1 MMTYILVER
10 RLKGLYLLV
19 SDFNITDQKSLGG
32 KMSCL
37 KGKSQVKKKEAKVTC
52 EKCGAVA
59 KKKDQVC
66 KPVKVKPKK
75 EKSENKKN

>member
-1 MMTYILVER
+1 
-10 RLKGLYLLV
+10 
-19 SDFNITDQKSLGG
+19 
-32 KMSCL
+32 MSCL